1 MKALHFGMAFNP
13 RPEPVVVK
21 PGVRGAA
28 GGGSG
33 RGGSL
38 SPRPALGGR
47 GRAASVALG
56 GGGRW
61 SKFLPPGLEE
71 VSFGTHFNQPVEGV
85 KWPSRLKRLLFGANF
100 KQNIEVAD
108 WPDSLE
114 ELTFGV
120 YFNQPVERVKWPTSL
135 KRLEFGTGFNQPVE
149 KCSFPDGLEDIT
161 FGTHFNQ
168 TIAAV
173 KWPPGLLRVT
183 FGDRFNKPV
192 ASAAWPASLTHLT
205 FGRGFDQPL
214 QGPRLT
220 APPSGGDAPGW
231 PPAGLV
237 SVIVGSKFT
246 GDAVPVEEGGVGG
259 GKSERRM
266 GETGFPIFR
275 RFSPKRSK
283 RRGSGR
289 GIGGGRSGSTK
300 VGQDKGDGG
309 ASTLVASSESASTPT
324 EKRAGGRGALWPPG
338 DTLVPSTGFHLTS
351 VIIYVTPS

>member
-1 MKALHFGMAFNP
+1 MYNSFPHFHLPLFPTPCRYLRSRPPPLFALTYY
-13 RPEPVVVK
+13 
-21 PGVRGAA
+21 
-28 GGGSG
+28 
-33 RGGSL
+33 
-38 SPRPALGGR
+38 
-47 GRAASVALG
+47 SVAVTIYDL
-56 GGGRW
+56 R
-61 SKFLPPGLEE
+61 SSPLTPAPPPSPSTRLPM
-71 VSFGTHFNQPVEGV
+71 S
-85 KWPSRLKRLLFGANF
+85 
-100 KQNIEVAD
+100 
-108 WPDSLE
+108 
-114 ELTFGV
+114 
-120 YFNQPVERVKWPTSL
+120 
-135 KRLEFGTGFNQPVE
+135 
-149 KCSFPDGLEDIT
+149 CSFPDGLEDIT

-324 EKRAGGRGALWPPG
+324 EKRAGGRFSSLKR
-338 DTLVPSTGFHLTS
+338 
-351 VIIYVTPS
+351 